1 MSCDISTL
9 TEVMQSGD
17 PEAAQRTLESCTA
30 MILDPTLW
38 LWTIA
43 FTVVGG
49 VGGWLI
55 GRSKNSITRDT
66 LLGLALGPLGWL
78 VSLILPTQKPPR
90 KCAACGKVVDAGDK
104 HCRHC
109 GAAL

>member
-1 MSCDISTL
+1 MSCDIPTL
-9 TEVMQSGD
+9 TDVLQSGD
-17 PEAAQRTLESCTA
+17 PEQAQRTLESCTA
-30 MILDPTLW
+30 MIFDPTLW

-55 GRSKNSITRDT
+55 GRYKHAVVRDT
-66 LLGLALGPLGWL
+66 LLGLAFGPLGWI
-78 VSLILPTQKPPR
+78 VSLFMPAQKPSS
-90 KCAACGKVVDAGDK
+90 KCAACGNTVDARDK